1 MRSLIT
7 FMVCTGFIAWA
18 HSCDKRIVGV
28 KIYGHGPE
36 EPLPAHEGFTT
47 LNSQSP
53 MPLLLA
59 NASSR
64 RYADSAAAIRQ
75 DNLLLR

>member
-7 FMVCTGFIAWA
+7 FMVCTGFIVWA

-28 KIYGHGPE
+28 KIYGHGPDA
-36 EPLPAHEGFTT
+36 PGPAQEGFTT
-47 LNSQSP
+47 LNSQLP
-53 MPLLLA
+53 LPLLLA
-59 NASSR
+59 HASGRS
-64 RYADSAAAIRQ
+64 YADSVAAIRQ

>member
-7 FMVCTGFIAWA
+7 FMVCTGFIVWA

-28 KIYGHGPE
+28 KIYGHGPDV
-36 EPLPAHEGFTT
+36 PGPAHEGFATV
-47 LNSQSP
+47 NSPSP

-59 NASSR
+59 NASR
-64 RYADSAAAIRQ
+64 RHYADSVAAIRQ